1 MKENHMSDTGYYIWL
16 DAKADDEEIPAWK
29 RLDIVIRKWAVL
41 SGHEKDLEAYQNRKI
56 IYQD

>member
-1 MKENHMSDTGYYIWL
+1 MSDTGHYTWL
-16 DAKADDEEIPAWK
+16 DAKTDDDEIPAWK

-41 SGHEKDLEAYQNRKI
+41 SGMEKDLADYQNRKI